1 MPPAVSQ
8 AILKLA
14 GHAKNTEIERED
26 KNGVIFYGAEWEV
39 HGREA
44 EATLTAGGEVIEFGE
59 EVAASDVP
67 DAVRQLA
74 AKKFPGDTKIAYE
87 RITIHFYEIEGKI
100 AGRERE
106 LLVTPAGEVLLGEE
120 GDDDG
125 EDDDDHED
133 DHDRDGHSDHD

>member
-1 MPPAVSQ
+1 M
-8 AILKLA
+8 
-14 GHAKNTEIERED
+14 
-26 KNGVIFYGAEWEV
+26 EV

-44 EATLTAGGEVIEFGE
+44 EATLTVGGEVIEFGE

-125 EDDDDHED
+125 EDDDGEDDDGEDDDDHED